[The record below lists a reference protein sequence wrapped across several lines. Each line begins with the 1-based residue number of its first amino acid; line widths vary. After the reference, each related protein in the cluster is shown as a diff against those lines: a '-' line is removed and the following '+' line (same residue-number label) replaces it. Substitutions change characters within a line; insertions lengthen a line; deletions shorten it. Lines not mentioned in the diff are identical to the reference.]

1 MDETYVTHCRKGRVI
16 EGHPG
21 KKRGT
26 PASKRGI
33 SDEKIC
39 ILTAAQRLGKSIARS
54 FNVAKPTLKDAEDFC
69 ECIEDKSYVFTDGLE
84 SYNKVLEEKKCNHK
98 VLNSYKEYDE
108 VNHLNN
114 VNSFHSQIQEQY
126 RVYRGVSSK
135 YINRYNALFTTQR
148 EYMGMDNQ
156 EMLLLIM
163 NRLRKQISYFFIRQ
177 IRIESLFKMAIA

>member
-26 PASKRGI
+26 SASKRGI

-84 SYNKVLEEKKCNHK
+84 SYNKVLEEKK
-98 VLNSYKEYDE
+98 V
-108 VNHLNN
+108 
-114 VNSFHSQIQEQY
+114 
-126 RVYRGVSSK
+126 
-135 YINRYNALFTTQR
+135 
-148 EYMGMDNQ
+148 
-156 EMLLLIM
+156 
-163 NRLRKQISYFFIRQ
+163 
-177 IRIESLFKMAIA
+177 